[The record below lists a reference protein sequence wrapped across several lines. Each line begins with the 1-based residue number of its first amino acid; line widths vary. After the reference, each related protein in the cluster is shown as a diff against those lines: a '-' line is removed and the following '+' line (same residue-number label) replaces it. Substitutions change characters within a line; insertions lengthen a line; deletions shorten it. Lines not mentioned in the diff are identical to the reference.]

1 MPYRYLIQVYRYIIQ
16 VKSGQGLK
24 MGVEKFREENTCELL
39 DTKRRSA
46 ADGTLKLLPYEGLEN
61 ITALIL
67 FWAELLST
75 RAIPTRIAL

>member
-1 MPYRYLIQVYRYIIQ
+1 
-16 VKSGQGLK
+16 

-75 RAIPTRIAL
+75 RAIPTRIALWAVKQGNFLSTPIVHWIQRV